1 MFGVPSGLRAGLN
14 AAAFAFA
21 HGRKSRETGG
31 HPAIGVFRGP
41 PPSWAV
47 RIAPVIHE
55 SATAAASTSDRR
67 INMFVTPVWLGG
79 PEGPPL
85 QSSGYSRPA
94 KAPETYICPID
105 REAALHVRLAS
116 AFAEAALHVRL
127 ASAIVE
133 ADLQVRL

>member
-47 RIAPVIHE
+47 RIAPVIDE
-55 SATAAASTSDRR
+55 SATTVSTSDRR
-67 INMFVTPVWLGG
+67 INMFVTPVRLGG

-85 QSSGYSRPA
+85 QSSA
-94 KAPETYICPID
+94 KAPKTP
-105 REAALHVRLAS
+105 RSVSGPVR
-116 AFAEAALHVRL
+116 RT
-127 ASAIVE
+127 
-133 ADLQVRL
+133 